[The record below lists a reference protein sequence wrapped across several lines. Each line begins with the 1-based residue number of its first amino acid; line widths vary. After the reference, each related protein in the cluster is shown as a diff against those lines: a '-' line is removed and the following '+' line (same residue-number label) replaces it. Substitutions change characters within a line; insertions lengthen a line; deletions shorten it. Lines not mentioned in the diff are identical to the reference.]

1 MKNQFIQSNSSII
14 THTRGDTLSVPIFIN
29 MGTYTR
35 PVRYSLIPGDILYF
49 SLMEPNQYFEN
60 GILKKVYDHTAP
72 KNMFGDTI
80 LYLKPEETEF
90 LIPGTYYYEIKL
102 RQFDH
107 LGHEFVTTVTPK
119 TLFYIV

>member
-1 MKNQFIQSNSSII
+1 MRNQFIQSNSSII
-14 THTRGDTLSVPIFIN
+14 THTRGDTLMVPIFIN

-35 PVRYSLIPGDILYF
+35 PVRYSLVPGDKLYF
-49 SLMEPNQYFEN
+49 SLMEPNQYFEY
-60 GILKKVYDHTAP
+60 GILKKVFDHTSS

-80 LYLKPEETEF
+80 LYLNPEETEF

-102 RQFDH
+102 QQIDKY
-107 LGHEFVTTVTPK
+107 GNEFVTTVTPK

>member
-1 MKNQFIQSNSSII
+1 MKAQFIQSNSSII
-14 THTRGDTLSVPIFIN
+14 THTRGDTLMEPIFIN

-35 PVRYSLIPGDILYF
+35 PVRYSLQPGDKLYF
-49 SLMEPNQYFEN
+49 GLMEPNTYFEYS
-60 GILKKVYDHTAP
+60 ILKKVYDHTSP

-80 LYLKPEETEF
+80 LELKPEDTEF

-102 RQFDH
+102 QQFDD
-107 LGHEFVTTVTPK
+107 LGKEYITTITPK